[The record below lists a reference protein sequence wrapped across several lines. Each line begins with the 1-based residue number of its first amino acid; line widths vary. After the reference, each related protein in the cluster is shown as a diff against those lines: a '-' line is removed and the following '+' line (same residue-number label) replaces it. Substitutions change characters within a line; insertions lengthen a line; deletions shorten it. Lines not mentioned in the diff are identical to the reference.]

1 MGIAIIG
8 VQRTYLV
15 NNVLVVLKFR
25 YKLMLEIFVHVK
37 MVGRCSISSVFICF
51 VTEKAE
57 MGSI

>member
-1 MGIAIIG
+1 MGIAIIS

-25 YKLMLEIFVHVK
+25 YKLMFEVFVHVK
-37 MVGRCSISSVFICF
+37 MVGCSPISSACKGF